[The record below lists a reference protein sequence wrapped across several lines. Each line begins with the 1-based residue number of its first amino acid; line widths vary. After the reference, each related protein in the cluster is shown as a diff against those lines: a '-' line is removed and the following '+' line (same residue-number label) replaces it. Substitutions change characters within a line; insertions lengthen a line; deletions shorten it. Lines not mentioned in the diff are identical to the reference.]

1 MATPSNPVTPKPAP
15 AMVPTAQDDAEAAA
29 TFEFMKKHYASQ
41 PKVSIKTRE
50 DEWVQVNGYTF
61 IIKANERVEVPK
73 DIADILEESGR
84 I

>member
-1 MATPSNPVTPKPAP
+1 MATATDPVIPKPSSLP
-15 AMVPTAQDDAEAAA
+15 KRTGAEEREDKN
-29 TFEFMKKHYASQ
+29 TEYRMRDYFASR

-61 IIKANERVEVPK
+61 IIKKGERVEVPV
-73 DIADILEESGR
+73 DIAELLEESGR

>member
-1 MATPSNPVTPKPAP
+1 MSNAANPVTPKPP
-15 AMVPTAQDDAEAAA
+15 AADKPTSAEQKQD
-29 TFEFMKKHYASQ
+29 EFTEHTMRDYFASQ

-61 IIKANERVEVPK
+61 IIKKGERVDVPT
-73 DIADILEESGR
+73 DVAEMLEEAGR